1 MAIPDF
7 QTLMLPTLKQ
17 ISKKTVI
24 GSKEIISALINE
36 FSLSEDERV
45 QRLPSGT
52 QKVID
57 NRIYWAIVYLAK
69 AGLVS
74 RPGRGRYSIT
84 DEGKKVLASNISRV
98 DIKFLRQFES
108 FQKFQEISKQSKEHI
123 DTENINE
130 RTAAAESYVDPVEQL
145 ESSYIKFKDEVCA
158 QLLSYVYNLNPT
170 EFEELVVE
178 LLKKMGYG
186 VPGIESVR
194 HKGGTGD
201 GGIDGEISEDRLGL
215 DMIYIQAKRYTENS
229 IGRPAIQ
236 QFVGSLNERK
246 AKKGVF
252 ITTSTFTRE
261 AIEYVQ
267 RIDVRIALIDGQ
279 ELARLMYQYD
289 VGVST
294 EQKFEVKK
302 IDTDYFAA

>member
-7 QTLMLPTLKQ
+7 QTLMLPTLSQIAKQ
-17 ISKKTVI
+17 PIVTTREVI
-24 GSKEIISALINE
+24 PALIKE
-36 FSLSEDERV
+36 FGLTPDE
-45 QRLPSGT
+45 QAQLLPSET
-52 QKVID
+52 QRVID

-84 DEGKKVLASNISRV
+84 DEGKRVLNDKPSRIH
-98 DIKFLRQFES
+98 IKFLKQFES
-108 FQKFQEISKQSKEHI
+108 FQRFQDISKQGKDS
-123 DTENINE
+123 
-130 RTAAAESYVDPVEQL
+130 AESAVQEDRQADSNVDPVEQL
-145 ESSYIKFKDEVCA
+145 EASYLKLKNEVCA
-158 QLLSYVYNLNPT
+158 QLLNYVQELSPT
-170 EFEELVVE
+170 EFELLVIE

-186 VPGIESVR
+186 VPGLESVSHR
-194 HKGGTGD
+194 GGTGD

-215 DMIYIQAKRYTENS
+215 DMIYIQAKKYTDNS
-229 IGRPAIQ
+229 VGRPAIQ

-246 AKKGVF
+246 AKKGIF
-252 ITTSTFTRE
+252 ITTSAYTRE

-294 EQKFEVKK
+294 QRRFEVKT
-302 IDTDYFAA
+302 IDSDYFAA